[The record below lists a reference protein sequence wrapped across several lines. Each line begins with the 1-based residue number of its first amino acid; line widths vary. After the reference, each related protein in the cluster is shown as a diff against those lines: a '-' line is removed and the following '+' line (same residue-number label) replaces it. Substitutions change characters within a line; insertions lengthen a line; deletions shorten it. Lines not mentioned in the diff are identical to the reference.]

1 MNKYYTF
8 FISFAL
14 ACSLFACGGKTSKN
28 EKQDTTKIGDTSQKT
43 APVSKPDT
51 HAKAEETKASS
62 QTPSLEKIT
71 QMIVNEWKVK
81 AVLAPNGQTNAMDEK
96 QKAMMEQSS
105 IIFNAD
111 GSQSMNVPL
120 EKEVIKEEGRWK
132 LAEEGK
138 QVVMVSPSGK
148 ERIFK
153 IEEITKDK
161 LKLRVLLDKSG
172 IVLQAKDAVPSGPVK

>member
-1 MNKYYTF
+1 MNKHYTF
-8 FISFAL
+8 TTLIVLILFM
-14 ACSLFACGGKTSKN
+14 FACGGEANKNDQKDTTANTSK
-28 EKQDTTKIGDTSQKT
+28 DTTPVAKPDTSQK
-43 APVSKPDT
+43 ASVADSSSSK
-51 HAKAEETKASS
+51 AKGVDQIA
-62 QTPSLEKIT
+62 

-81 AVLAPNGQTNAMDEK
+81 EVLAPNGQTNAMDDK
-96 QKAMMEQSS
+96 QKAMMENSS

-138 QVVMVSPSGK
+138 QVIMVSPSGK

-153 IEEITKDK
+153 IEEITKDR
-161 LKLRVLLDKSG
+161 LKLRVLIDMSG
-172 IVLQAKDAVPSGPVK
+172 IVLQAKNAAPSGPVK